1 MSILVIPDVHGR
13 TFWKDAVEKHLEE
26 CDKVI
31 FLGDYLDE
39 YPDENITRKQ
49 SKENFKEIINL
60 KENNRDKVILLLG
73 NHDLHYMH
81 REFTRSSRYSS
92 SNAYNYK
99 QMFLSYESFFKIAH
113 EEMINDKKYLFTHA
127 GVMKSWY
134 ERNKEIIGE
143 LTTDNI
149 NKLQGFRNGILS
161 LAEVSKYRSWI
172 GEESGSPLW
181 SDVREKIDDEK
192 SMIDHVMA
200 NEDSYV
206 KEYDYQIFGHTQLTE
221 NPIITDK
228 WVCIDCRR
236 AFVLNEEGGFQ
247 EA

>member
-1 MSILVIPDVHGR
+1 MNILVIPDVHGR
-13 TFWKDAVEKHLEE
+13 TFWKDAVDKHLEE

-92 SNAYNYK
+92 SNAYSYK
-99 QMFLSYESFFKIAH
+99 QMFLSHESFFKIAH

-172 GEESGSPLW
+172 GEKSGSPLW

-228 WVCIDCRR
+228 WVCIDCRK
-236 AFVLNEEGGFQ
+236 AFIINEEGGFQ

>member
-1 MSILVIPDVHGR
+1 MNILIIPDVHGR
-13 TFWKDAVEKHLEE
+13 PFWKDAVEKHLEE
-26 CDKVI
+26 CDKII

-99 QMFLSYESFFKIAH
+99 QMFLSHESFFKIAH

-181 SDVREKIDDEK
+181 SDVREKIDGEK
-192 SMIDHVMA
+192 SMIDHVIP
-200 NEDSYV
+200 NEDSCV

>member
-1 MSILVIPDVHGR
+1 MNILIIPDVHGR
-13 TFWKDAVEKHLEE
+13 PFWKDAVEKHLEE

-99 QMFLSYESFFKIAH
+99 QMFLSHESFFKIAH

-181 SDVREKIDDEK
+181 SDVREKIDGEK
-192 SMIDHVMA
+192 SMIDHVIP

-247 EA
+247 EV

>member
-1 MSILVIPDVHGR
+1 MSILIIGDVHGR
-13 TFWKDAVEKHLEE
+13 PFWKDAVEKHLEE

-99 QMFLSYESFFKIAH
+99 QMFLSHESFFKIAH
-113 EEMINDKKYLFTHA
+113 EETINDKKYLFTHA

-134 ERNKEIIGE
+134 ERNKEVIGE

-161 LAEVSKYRSWI
+161 LAEGSKYRSWI

-181 SDVREKIDDEK
+181 SDVREKIDGEK
-192 SMIDHVMA
+192 SMIGHVIA

-221 NPIITDK
+221 NPIVTDK

-247 EA
+247 EV

>member
-1 MSILVIPDVHGR
+1 MNILIIPDVHGR
-13 TFWKDAVEKHLEE
+13 PFWKDAVEKHKDD

-99 QMFLSYESFFKIAH
+99 QMFLSHESFFKIAH
-113 EEMINDKKYLFTHA
+113 EETINDKKYLFTHA

-181 SDVREKIDDEK
+181 SDVREKIDGEK
-192 SMIDHVMA
+192 SMIDHVIP

>member
-1 MSILVIPDVHGR
+1 MNILIIPDVHGR
-13 TFWKDAVEKHLEE
+13 TFWKDAVDKHLEE

-39 YPDENITRKQ
+39 YPEENITRKQ
-49 SKENFKEIINL
+49 SKENFKKIINL

-92 SNAYNYK
+92 SNAYSYK
-99 QMFLSYESFFKIAH
+99 QMFLSHESFFKIAH

-172 GEESGSPLW
+172 GEKSGSPLW

-192 SMIDHVMA
+192 SMIGHVMA

-221 NPIITDK
+221 NPIVTDK
-228 WVCIDCRR
+228 WVCIDCRK
-236 AFVLNEEGGFQ
+236 AFIINEEGELQ

>member
-1 MSILVIPDVHGR
+1 MSILINGDVHGR
-13 TFWKDAVEKHLEE
+13 QFWKEAVEKNM
-26 CDKVI
+26 DKVDKII

-39 YPDENITRKQ
+39 YPDENITRRQ
-49 SKENFKEIINL
+49 SKENFKEVINL

-73 NHDLHYMH
+73 NHDYHYMH
-81 REFTRSSRYSS
+81 REFSRSSRYSS

-99 QMFLSYESFFKIAH
+99 QMFLSHESFFKIAH
-113 EEMINDKKYLFTHA
+113 EETINGKKYLFTHA

-149 NKLQGFRNGILS
+149 NKLQGLRKGVSALS
-161 LAEVSKYRSWI
+161 EVSKYRSWI

-192 SMIDHVMA
+192 SMIDHVIP

-228 WVCIDCRR
+228 WACIDCRK
-236 AFVLNEEGGFQ
+236 AIILNDDGKLEE
-247 EA
+247 A